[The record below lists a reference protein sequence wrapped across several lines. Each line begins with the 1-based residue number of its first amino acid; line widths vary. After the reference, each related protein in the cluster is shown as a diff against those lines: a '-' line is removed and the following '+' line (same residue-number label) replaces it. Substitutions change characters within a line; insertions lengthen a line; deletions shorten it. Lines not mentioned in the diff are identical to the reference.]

1 MHLQRWTAIALLRM
15 APTLVGGIQNRLAV
29 GDDLK
34 SEAKW
39 IEDRSQRQF
48 YLAQKGIVDG
58 RPVCFLVQGFRR
70 PPVSLRVGRSFW
82 LQLSEQRWI
91 AAKSARC
98 GEIYQF
104 VVHG

>member
-1 MHLQRWTAIALLRM
+1 
-15 APTLVGGIQNRLAV
+15 
-29 GDDLK
+29 
-34 SEAKW
+34 
-39 IEDRSQRQF
+39 
-48 YLAQKGIVDG
+48 
-58 RPVCFLVQGFRR
+58 
-70 PPVSLRVGRSFW
+70 